1 MRLTNP
7 TSWVGRR
14 IVSDA
19 VASAA
24 RVGMYGSRRP
34 LVVAAAADGETGIRV
49 MVPTADPDAAERHD
63 NRASM
68 MHTFYLLLELA
79 H

>member
-1 MRLTNP
+1 
-7 TSWVGRR
+7 
-14 IVSDA
+14 
-19 VASAA
+19 
-24 RVGMYGSRRP
+24 MYGSRRP